1 MKGVKNQTQYLTR
14 EIAMEYQK
22 KAEQLPDN
30 GKQDV
35 GERRKLR
42 IELQEKCGLTEIE
55 AINILNGNH
64 VDQYLNKYYRLQNN
78 IYVEKDT
85 KKAEDLKRIE
95 VLEELEH
102 LKKTLG
108 NDYVIMD
115 D

>member
-1 MKGVKNQTQYLTR
+1 MGGVKNQTQYLTR

-42 IELQEKCGLTEIE
+42 IELQEKCGLTEVE

-78 IYVEKDT
+78 ISVEKDT
-85 KKAEDLKRIE
+85 KKAEDLKRLE

-115 D
+115 E

>member
-14 EIAMEYQK
+14 EIAKEYQK

-78 IYVEKDT
+78 ISVEKDT

>member
-78 IYVEKDT
+78 ISVEKDT